1 MLVIVNNKVIF
12 SLVIVINPNLGMSLV
27 WFQASKHENLLWAS
41 ITKQHIKLKPHV
53 TIQYQSVE
61 TLEIFDG
68 LVPFF
73 SQILHSFLE
82 VFMYIWYCV
91 DSGQI
96 QATAMIENLNVDS
109 S

>member
-12 SLVIVINPNLGMSLV
+12 SLVIVINSNLGMSLV

-68 LVPFF
+68 LVPFLVGF
-73 SQILHSFLE
+73 YT
-82 VFMYIWYCV
+82 VFWKRSCTFDTV
-91 DSGQI
+91 
-96 QATAMIENLNVDS
+96 
-109 S
+109 